1 MKKIA
6 GNLYWTGRG
15 IGYQVSSHKQARRLN
30 IALIG
35 VLVLGVLGI
44 LTCVC

>member
-6 GNLYWTGRG
+6 GNLYGTGRG
-15 IGYQVSSHKQARRLN
+15 IGYQVSSRKQARHLN

-44 LTCVC
+44 LICVC